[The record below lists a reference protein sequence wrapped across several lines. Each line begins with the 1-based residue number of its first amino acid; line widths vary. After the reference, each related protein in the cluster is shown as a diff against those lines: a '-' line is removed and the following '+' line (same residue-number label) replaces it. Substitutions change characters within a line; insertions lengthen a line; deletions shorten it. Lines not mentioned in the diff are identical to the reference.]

1 LRLISAD
8 AILRRIAFMN
18 HYFSKEGLEKLK
30 SEYEQRTTK
39 LRGEIATRLKEA
51 KDQGDLK
58 ENQEFT
64 DAKEE
69 QALNEGRIEE
79 IRTMLDNAVLFAQQT
94 GTAVALGSTIT
105 VKNRNTEHKLT
116 IVGPSEADP
125 ASGRISHE
133 SPLGAAFLGHGKGDK
148 VSVTTPRGEIEYTIV
163 EIA

>member
-1 LRLISAD
+1 
-8 AILRRIAFMN
+8 MN

-39 LRGEIATRLKEA
+39 PRGEIATRLKEA

-94 GTAVALGSTIT
+94 GTEVALGSTIT
-105 VKNRNTEHKLT
+105 VRNKNTEHRLT

-148 VSVTTPRGEIEYTIV
+148 VSVATPRGKIEYTIV

>member
-1 LRLISAD
+1 
-8 AILRRIAFMN
+8 MN

-30 SEYEQRTTK
+30 GEYEQRTTK
-39 LRGEIATRLKEA
+39 LRGEIAARLKEA

-79 IRTMLDNAVLFAQQT
+79 IRTMIDNAVLFAQQT
-94 GTAVALGSTIT
+94 GTVVALGSTIT
-105 VKNRNTEHKLT
+105 VKNGSTEHKLT

-133 SPLGAAFLGHGKGDK
+133 SPLGAAFLGHSEGDK
-148 VSVTTPRGEIEYTIV
+148 VSVITPRGKIEYTIV
-163 EIA
+163 EIE